1 MRKSIIIASLTAA
14 MLSVASC
21 DKQPKLDMSFS
32 DKFEG
37 QSVELINFL
46 DSTAIASVV
55 VTDGKALIDSTGGEP
70 VFTALLIVGRTRD
83 FYVT

>member
-55 VTDGKALIDSTGGEP
+55 VTDGKALIDSTGESP
-70 VFTALLIVGRTRD
+70 YSRPF
-83 FYVT
+83 